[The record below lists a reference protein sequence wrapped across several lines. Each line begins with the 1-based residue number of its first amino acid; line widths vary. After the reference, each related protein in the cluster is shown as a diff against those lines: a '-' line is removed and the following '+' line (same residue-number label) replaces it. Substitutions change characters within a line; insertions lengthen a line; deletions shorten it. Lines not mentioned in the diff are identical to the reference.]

1 MVTVGSRLLP
11 RHLGQTDMR
20 KTIIFAVA
28 TTILACAS
36 VVTGVAR
43 TVHMPSNPISASSV
57 VYPLA
62 TSSLTASVV
71 PAT

>member
-1 MVTVGSRLLP
+1 
-11 RHLGQTDMR
+11 MR
-20 KTIIFAVA
+20 KTIIFALA

-43 TVHMPSNPISASSV
+43 TVHIPSNPISASPV
-57 VYPLA
+57 VHPLA
-62 TSSLTASVV
+62 AGSLTASVV

>member
-1 MVTVGSRLLP
+1 
-11 RHLGQTDMR
+11 MR
-20 KTIIFAVA
+20 KTIIFAFA

-43 TVHMPSNPISASSV
+43 TVHIPSNPISASSV

-62 TSSLTASVV
+62 TGSLTASVV

>member
-1 MVTVGSRLLP
+1 
-11 RHLGQTDMR
+11 MR

-43 TVHMPSNPISASSV
+43 TVYIPSNPISASPV
-57 VYPLA
+57 VDPLA
-62 TSSLTASVV
+62 TGSLTASVV

>member
-1 MVTVGSRLLP
+1 
-11 RHLGQTDMR
+11 MR

-43 TVHMPSNPISASSV
+43 TVHMHSNPISASPMV
-57 VYPLA
+57 HPLIIG
-62 TSSLTASVV
+62 SLTASVV